1 MSRIFI
7 SHSSKGNR
15 QAIALHQWLIGANSQ
30 LDGEIFL
37 DLHGQTGIAA
47 GEKWKDALGA
57 SADRCEAVICLLSPN
72 WEASPECWA
81 EFRYAEYIGK
91 RIFTARISLSEI
103 RDPTLEWQQVTLV
116 GDGPTTSIDIGD
128 GGEHVEFIDDGLTR
142 LNRGIVAAGIGAKN
156 FSWPPA
162 EDPDRP
168 RTAGGNPWNSGTRRS
183 FSAAMPKLSL
193 GSTNWRGCAG
203 LDATRSS

>member
-1 MSRIFI
+1 VSRIFI
-7 SHSSKGNR
+7 SHSSKDNR

-57 SADRCEAVICLLSPN
+57 AADRCEAVICLLSPN

-91 RIFTARISLSEI
+91 RIFTARISQSGG
-103 RDPTLEWQQVTLV
+103 RDPTLEWQQVALV
-116 GDGPTTSIDIGD
+116 GDGPTTSSSPATGSP
-128 GGEHVEFIDDGLTR
+128 GS
-142 LNRGIVAAGIGAKN
+142 VAASPQRASAPRPSAGPRPTIQTA
-156 FSWPPA
+156 PP
-162 EDPDRP
+162 
-168 RTAGGNPWNSGTRRS
+168 TAGGNPWNSGTRRS
-183 FSAAMPKLSL
+183 FSAAMPKSSL